1 MSKSRTCAGHTC
13 GGQVAHAPSR
23 RRAVCVGRLVTRD
36 AASCAADARKAV
48 HPVFFFAASRTHAVD
63 FGCAPAHGSC
73 FPGQGKSPGASPTH
87 RNARKA
93 ELCSLAFR
101 AFPMPAGDLRPERP
115 RKPAS
120 SQKKGGDQRK
130 GAGVPLCTETLEKAE
145 LCSLAFS
152 SVSLTCRRFAA
163 RRAAKPA
170 SSAEEKK
177 IGRRAQEWGSKGRS
191 PFANLCLLSFRKK
204 VEARRGL
211 SDKRKE
217 V

>member
-130 GAGVPLCTETLEKAE
+130 GAGVPLCTETPEKLSFAP
-145 LCSLAFS
+145 LAFRAFPLS
-152 SVSLTCRRFAA
+152 AGGLRPNGRLSRPAA
-163 RRAAKPA
+163 RKRKRLAAGHRNGVQRGSGLA
-170 SSAEEKK
+170 CRL
-177 IGRRAQEWGSKGRS
+177 GRR
-191 PFANLCLLSFRKK
+191 
-204 VEARRGL
+204 
-211 SDKRKE
+211 
-217 V
+217 